1 VWQLIKTEIKYNSD
15 FIYFMAWGIFL
26 FGIVKYYYAGV
37 LGRTIDVSAILLLQ
51 GGLFFP
57 FIAGLR
63 RRTEKRDRLLVLL
76 PVSIRRLGMAR
87 LLLFGF
93 YLAGLLVISSL
104 LNWWSSILFPH
115 MVSSFTAHLSI
126 FGVTAIYTA
135 VFYFL
140 APDSRGYI
148 DKTGTFL
155 NIPLHW
161 ILNVFKLFLAFGGIT
176 CYFLVL
182 GAVQNFTMEYSPDIF
197 YQIFGDLGHRM
208 VKSGTWAMGL
218 IFIGLFLCALAVWVF
233 EKRRSY
239 TG

>member
-15 FIYFMAWGIFL
+15 FIYFITWGVFL
-26 FGIVKYYYAGV
+26 FGIVQYYYAGV
-37 LGRTIDVSAILLLQ
+37 LDRTIDVSAILLLQ

-57 FIAGLR
+57 FIVGLR
-63 RRTEKRDRLLVLL
+63 RRIEKRDRLLVLL
-76 PVSIRRLGMAR
+76 PVSIRQLGLAR
-87 LLLFGF
+87 FLLFGF
-93 YLAGLLVISSL
+93 YLVALFVTVSL
-104 LNWWSSILFPH
+104 LNWWSLILFPH
-115 MVSSFTAHLSI
+115 IVSSFTAHLSI
-126 FGVTAIYTA
+126 LGIIAIYTA

-140 APDSRGYI
+140 VPDSRGYI
-148 DKTGTFL
+148 NKTGTLL

-161 ILNVFKLFLAFGGIT
+161 ILNVFKLFLAFGGII

-182 GAVQNFTMEYSPDIF
+182 GAIQNFTMAYTPGIF

-208 VKSGTWAMGL
+208 LKSGTWTMGF
-218 IFIGLFLCALAVWVF
+218 IFLGLFLCALAVWVF

>member
-1 VWQLIKTEIKYNSD
+1 MWQLIKTEIKYNSD
-15 FIYFMAWGIFL
+15 FIYFIAWGVFL
-26 FGIVKYYYAGV
+26 FGIVQYYYAGV
-37 LGRTIDVSAILLLQ
+37 LDKSIDVSAILLLQ

-57 FIAGLR
+57 FMVGLR

-93 YLAGLLVISSL
+93 YLVGLLVITFL

-115 MVSSFTAHLSI
+115 IVSSFTAYLSI
-126 FGVTAIYTA
+126 LAIIAIYTA

-148 DKTGTFL
+148 NETGTWL

-161 ILNVFKLFLAFGGIT
+161 ILNVFKLFLAFGGII

-182 GAVQNFTMEYSPDIF
+182 GAVQYFTMAYSPGIF
-197 YQIFGDLGHRM
+197 YRIFGDLGHRM
-208 VKSGTWAMGL
+208 VKSGTWFMGL
-218 IFIGLFLCALAVWVF
+218 IFLGLFLWALAVWVF